1 MPIVVGVQIRRTK
14 DVFDFLPEGIDLA
27 IGDKCL
33 VETENGIE
41 VGEIVSPERMI
52 EHSKKKLQRVIKKM
66 DSSDWEV
73 VKTNGK
79 KEREAF
85 QKVMQKVEEHE
96 LKMKLTCVDYTFDCN
111 KLFVYYT
118 AEGRVD
124 FRELIKDLGYLLK
137 TRIHMVQIGV
147 RDEAKMLGGFGP
159 CGLPICCG
167 SFLKSF
173 RPVSIDMA
181 KEQEISL
188 NPAKISGVCGRLMC
202 CLAYENDFYHECRK
216 NLPKVNSKVATKDGI
231 GVVTAVNILRGEV
244 VVEYAD
250 GMLKKLSR
258 KEVSPVGFFGK
269 FKFRKSES

>member
-1 MPIVVGVQIRRTK
+1 MPIIVGVQIRRAK

-33 VETENGIE
+33 VETDNGIE
-41 VGEIVSPERMI
+41 VGEVVWPERMI
-52 EHSKKKLQRVIKKM
+52 ERSKEKLHRVIKKT

-73 VKTNGK
+73 VKGNAR
-79 KEREAF
+79 KESEAF

-137 TRIHMVQIGV
+137 TRIQMVQIGV

-167 SFLKSF
+167 TFLKSF

-181 KEQEISL
+181 KEQDLSL

-202 CLAYENDFYHECRK
+202 CLAYENDFYHESRK
-216 NLPKVNSKVATKDGI
+216 NLPKVNSKVTTNDGT
-231 GVVTAVNILRGEV
+231 GVVKAVNILLDEV
-244 VVEYAD
+244 TVEYAD

>member
-1 MPIVVGVQIRRTK
+1 MPIVVGVQIRRAK

-33 VETENGIE
+33 VETDNGIE
-41 VGEIVSPERMI
+41 VGEVVWPERMI
-52 EHSKKKLQRVIKKM
+52 ERSKEKLHRVIKKM

-73 VKTNGK
+73 VKGNAR
-79 KEREAF
+79 KESEAF

-137 TRIHMVQIGV
+137 TRIQMVQIGV

-167 SFLKSF
+167 TFLKSF

-181 KEQEISL
+181 KEQDLSL

-202 CLAYENDFYHECRK
+202 CLAYENDFYHESRK
-216 NLPKVNSKVATKDGI
+216 NLPKVNSKVTTNDGI
-231 GVVTAVNILRGEV
+231 GVVKGVNILLDEV
-244 VVEYAD
+244 TVEYAD

>member
-1 MPIVVGVQIRRTK
+1 MPIVVGVQIRRIN

-27 IGDKCL
+27 IGDECL

-41 VGEIVSPERMI
+41 VGEVVSPERMV
-52 EHSKKKLQRVIKKM
+52 ERSKKKLYRVIKKM

-73 VKTNGK
+73 VKGNAK

-85 QKVMQKVEEHE
+85 QKVMQKVEEYE

-111 KLFVYYT
+111 KLFIYYT

-137 TRIHMVQIGV
+137 TRIQMVQIGV

-167 SFLKSF
+167 SFLKGF

-181 KEQEISL
+181 KEQDLSL

-202 CLAYENDFYHECRK
+202 CLAYENDFYQECRK
-216 NLPKVNSKVATKDGI
+216 NLPKVNSKVATPDGI
-231 GVVTAVNILRGEV
+231 GVVKAVNILLEEV
-244 VVEYAD
+244 TVEYAD

>member
-1 MPIVVGVQIRRTK
+1 MPIVVGVQIRRTT
-14 DVFDFLPEGIDLA
+14 DVLDFLPEGIDLA
-27 IGDKCL
+27 IGDRCL

-41 VGEIVSPERMI
+41 VGKIVSPERMV
-52 EHSKKKLQRVIKKM
+52 ERSKKKLYRVIKKM

-73 VKTNGK
+73 VKGNEK
-79 KEREAF
+79 KEKEAF
-85 QKVMQKVEEHE
+85 QKVIQKVEEHE
-96 LKMKLTCVDYTFDCN
+96 LKMKLTCVEYTFDCN

-137 TRIHMVQIGV
+137 TRIQMVQIGV
-147 RDEAKMLGGFGP
+147 RDEAKMIGGFGP

-167 SFLKSF
+167 SFMKSF

-181 KEQEISL
+181 KEQELSL

-202 CLAYENDFYHECRK
+202 CLGYENDSYSEAKK
-216 NLPKVNSKVATKDGI
+216 NLPKVNSKVATRDGI
-231 GVVTAVNILRGEV
+231 GIVKAVDILREEV
-244 VVEYAD
+244 TIEYAD

-269 FKFRKSES
+269 FKLRKSEG

>member
-14 DVFDFLPEGIDLA
+14 DVLDFLPEGIDLA

-41 VGEIVSPERMI
+41 AGEVVSPERMI
-52 EHSKKKLQRVIKKM
+52 ERSKKKLYRVIKKM
-66 DSSDWEV
+66 DANDCEV
-73 VKTNGK
+73 VKKNAE
-79 KEREAF
+79 KEKEAF
-85 QKVMQKVEEHE
+85 QKVLQKIEEHE
-96 LKMKLTCVDYTFDCN
+96 LKMKLTSVDYTFDCN

-137 TRIHMVQIGV
+137 TRIQMVQIGV
-147 RDEAKMLGGFGP
+147 RDEARMIGGFGP

-167 SFLKSF
+167 LFLKNF

-181 KEQEISL
+181 KEQELSL
-188 NPAKISGVCGRLMC
+188 NPVKISGVCGRLMC
-202 CLAYENDFYHECRK
+202 CLAYESDFYHEARK
-216 NLPKVNSKVATKDGI
+216 NLPKVNSKVSTPDGI
-231 GVVTAVNILRGEV
+231 AVVKAVNILEEEIT
-244 VVEYAD
+244 VEYPD

-258 KEVSPVGFFGK
+258 KEVSPVGIFGK
-269 FKFRKSES
+269 FKFRKSEG

>member
-14 DVFDFLPEGIDLA
+14 DIFDFLPGGIDLT
-27 IGDKCL
+27 IGERCL
-33 VETENGIE
+33 VETENGTELGE
-41 VGEIVSPERMI
+41 VVSPERMV
-52 EHSKKKLQRVIKKM
+52 ERSKKKLHRVIKKM
-66 DSSDWEV
+66 EPGDCEV
-73 VKTNGK
+73 IK
-79 KEREAF
+79 KNARKEKEAF

-137 TRIHMVQIGV
+137 TRIQMVQIGV

-181 KEQEISL
+181 KEQELSL

-202 CLAYENDFYHECRK
+202 CLAYESDFYHESKK
-216 NLPKVNSKVATKDGI
+216 NFPKINSKVTTESGI
-231 GVVTAVNILRGEV
+231 GVVKAVNILREEIT
-244 VVEYAD
+244 VEYGD
-250 GMLKKLSR
+250 GMSKKLSR
-258 KEVSPVGFFGK
+258 NEVSPAGFFGK
-269 FKFRKSES
+269 LKFRKSEG

>member
-1 MPIVVGVQIRRTK
+1 MPIVVGIQIRRTN

-27 IGDKCL
+27 IGNKCL

-41 VGEIVSPERMI
+41 VGEVVSPERMI
-52 EHSKKKLQRVIKKM
+52 EHSKKKLYRVIKKM

-73 VKTNGK
+73 VKGNAK

-85 QKVMQKVEEHE
+85 QKVMQKVEEYE

-111 KLFVYYT
+111 KLFIYYT

-137 TRIHMVQIGV
+137 TRIQMVQIGV

-181 KEQEISL
+181 KEQDLSL

-202 CLAYENDFYHECRK
+202 CLAYENDFYQECRK

-231 GVVTAVNILRGEV
+231 GVVKAVNILLEEV
-244 VVEYAD
+244 TVEYGD

>member
-1 MPIVVGVQIRRTK
+1 MPIVVGVQIRRAK
-14 DVFDFLPEGIDLA
+14 DVFGFLPEGIDLA

-33 VETENGIE
+33 VETDNGIE
-41 VGEIVSPERMI
+41 VGEVVWPERMI
-52 EHSKKKLQRVIKKM
+52 ERSKEKLHRVIKKT

-73 VKTNGK
+73 VKGNAR
-79 KEREAF
+79 KESEAF

-137 TRIHMVQIGV
+137 TRIQMVQIGV

-167 SFLKSF
+167 TFLKSF

-181 KEQEISL
+181 KEQDLSL

-202 CLAYENDFYHECRK
+202 CLAYENDFYHESRK
-216 NLPKVNSKVATKDGI
+216 NLPKVNSKVTTNDGT
-231 GVVTAVNILRGEV
+231 GVVKAVNILLDEV
-244 VVEYAD
+244 TVEYAD

>member
-1 MPIVVGVQIRRTK
+1 MPIVVGVQIRRAK

-33 VETENGIE
+33 VETDNGIE
-41 VGEIVSPERMI
+41 VGQVVWPERMI
-52 EHSKKKLQRVIKKM
+52 ERSKEKVHRVIKKM

-73 VKTNGK
+73 VKGNAR
-79 KEREAF
+79 KESEAF

-137 TRIHMVQIGV
+137 TRIQMVQIGV

-167 SFLKSF
+167 TFLKSF

-181 KEQEISL
+181 KEQDLSL

-202 CLAYENDFYHECRK
+202 CLAYENDFYHESRK
-216 NLPKVNSKVATKDGI
+216 NLPKVNSKVTTNDGT
-231 GVVTAVNILRGEV
+231 GVVKAVNILLDEV
-244 VVEYAD
+244 TVEYAD

>member
-14 DVFDFLPEGIDLA
+14 DVFHFLPEGIDLA

-41 VGEIVSPERMI
+41 VGQVVWPERMI
-52 EHSKKKLQRVIKKM
+52 EGGKKKLHRVIKKM
-66 DSSDWEV
+66 DSSDCEV
-73 VKTNGK
+73 VKGNAR
-79 KEREAF
+79 KETEAF

-137 TRIHMVQIGV
+137 TRIQMVQIGV

-167 SFLKSF
+167 TFLKSF

-181 KEQEISL
+181 KDQDLSL

-202 CLAYENDFYHECRK
+202 CLAYESDFYHESRK
-216 NLPKVNSKVATKDGI
+216 NLPKVNSKVTTKDGI
-231 GVVTAVNILRGEV
+231 GVVKAVNILLDEV
-244 VVEYAD
+244 TVEYAD
-250 GMLKKLSR
+250 GMLKNLPR

>member
-1 MPIVVGVQIRRTK
+1 MPIVVGVQIRRIN
-14 DVFDFLPEGIDLA
+14 DVFDFLPEGIDLTV
-27 IGDKCL
+27 GDNCL

-41 VGEIVSPERMI
+41 VGEVVSPERMI
-52 EHSKKKLQRVIKKM
+52 EPSKKKLYRVIKKM
-66 DSSDWEV
+66 DSGDWEV
-73 VKTNGK
+73 VKGNAK
-79 KEREAF
+79 KEREGF
-85 QKVMQKVEEHE
+85 QRVMQKVEEHE

-137 TRIHMVQIGV
+137 TRIQMVQIGV

-181 KEQEISL
+181 KEQDLSL

-202 CLAYENDFYHECRK
+202 CLAYENDFYSESRK

-231 GVVTAVNILRGEV
+231 GVVKAVNILGEEV
-244 VVEYAD
+244 TIEYAD
-250 GMLKKLSR
+250 GMLKNLSR
-258 KEVSPVGFFGK
+258 KEVSPVRFFGK

>member
-1 MPIVVGVQIRRTK
+1 MPIVVGVQIRRAK

-33 VETENGIE
+33 VETDNGIE
-41 VGEIVSPERMI
+41 VGEVVWPERMI
-52 EHSKKKLQRVIKKM
+52 ERSKEKLHRVIKKT

-73 VKTNGK
+73 VKGNAR
-79 KEREAF
+79 KESEAF

-137 TRIHMVQIGV
+137 TRIQMVQIGV

-167 SFLKSF
+167 TFLKSF

-181 KEQEISL
+181 KEQDLSL

-202 CLAYENDFYHECRK
+202 CLAYENDFYHESRK
-216 NLPKVNSKVATKDGI
+216 NLPKVNSKVTTNDGI
-231 GVVTAVNILRGEV
+231 GVVKAVNILLDEV
-244 VVEYAD
+244 TVEYAD

>member
-1 MPIVVGVQIRRTK
+1 MPIVVGVQIRRMN

-41 VGEIVSPERMI
+41 VGEVISPERMI
-52 EHSKKKLQRVIKKM
+52 ERSKKKLYRVIKKM

-73 VKTNGK
+73 VKRNAK
-79 KEREAF
+79 KEIEAF

-137 TRIHMVQIGV
+137 TRIQMVQIGV

-159 CGLPICCG
+159 CGLPVCCG

-181 KEQEISL
+181 KEQDLSL

-202 CLAYENDFYHECRK
+202 CLAYENDFYDETRK
-216 NLPKVNSKVATKDGI
+216 NLPKISSKVATKDGI
-231 GVVTAVNILRGEV
+231 GVVKAVNILREEV
-244 VVEYAD
+244 TIEYPD

-269 FKFRKSES
+269 FKFRKPES

>member
-1 MPIVVGVQIRRTK
+1 MPIVVGVQIRRAK

-33 VETENGIE
+33 VETDNGIE
-41 VGEIVSPERMI
+41 VGEVVWPERMI
-52 EHSKKKLQRVIKKM
+52 ERSKEKLHRVIKKT

-73 VKTNGK
+73 VKGNAR
-79 KEREAF
+79 KESEAF

-137 TRIHMVQIGV
+137 TRIQMVQIGV

-167 SFLKSF
+167 TFLKSF

-181 KEQEISL
+181 KEQDLSL

-202 CLAYENDFYHECRK
+202 CLAYENDFYHESRK
-216 NLPKVNSKVATKDGI
+216 NLPKVNSKVTTNDGT
-231 GVVTAVNILRGEV
+231 GVVKAVNILLDEV
-244 VVEYAD
+244 TVEYAD

>member
-1 MPIVVGVQIRRTK
+1 MPIVVGVQIRRAK

-33 VETENGIE
+33 VETDNGIE
-41 VGEIVSPERMI
+41 VGEVVWPERMI
-52 EHSKKKLQRVIKKM
+52 EHSKEKLHRVIKKM

-73 VKTNGK
+73 VKGNAR
-79 KEREAF
+79 KESEAF

-137 TRIHMVQIGV
+137 TRIQMVQIGV

-167 SFLKSF
+167 TFLKSF

-181 KEQEISL
+181 KEQDLSL

-202 CLAYENDFYHECRK
+202 CLAYENDFYHESRK
-216 NLPKVNSKVATKDGI
+216 NLPKVNSKVTTNDGI
-231 GVVTAVNILRGEV
+231 GVVKGVNILLDEV
-244 VVEYAD
+244 TVEYAD

>member
-1 MPIVVGVQIRRTK
+1 MPIVVGVQIRRLK

-41 VGEIVSPERMI
+41 VGEVVSPERMI
-52 EHSKKKLQRVIKKM
+52 ERSKKKLDRVIKKM
-66 DSSDWEV
+66 DSSDCEV
-73 VKTNGK
+73 VKRNTK
-79 KEREAF
+79 KAKEAF
-85 QKVMQKVEEHE
+85 QRVMQKVEERE

-137 TRIHMVQIGV
+137 TRIQMVQIGV

-167 SFLKSF
+167 SFLRSF

-181 KEQEISL
+181 KEQDLSL

-202 CLAYENDFYHECRK
+202 CLAYENDFYHESRK
-216 NLPKVNSKVATKDGI
+216 DFPKVNSKVSTKDGI
-231 GVVTAVNILRGEV
+231 GIIKAVDILREEV
-244 VVEYAD
+244 TVEYAD

-258 KEVSPVGFFGK
+258 QEVSPAGFFEK
-269 FKFRKSES
+269 LKFRKSEG

>member
-1 MPIVVGVQIRRTK
+1 MPIVVGVQIRRLK

-41 VGEIVSPERMI
+41 VGEVVSPERMI
-52 EHSKKKLQRVIKKM
+52 ERSKKKLDRVIKKM
-66 DSSDWEV
+66 DSSDCEV
-73 VKTNGK
+73 VKRNTK
-79 KEREAF
+79 KAKEAF
-85 QKVMQKVEEHE
+85 QRVMQKVEERE

-137 TRIHMVQIGV
+137 TRIQMVQIGV

-167 SFLKSF
+167 SFLRSF

-181 KEQEISL
+181 KEQDLSL

-202 CLAYENDFYHECRK
+202 CLAYENDFYHESRK
-216 NLPKVNSKVATKDGI
+216 DFPKVNSKVSTKDGI
-231 GVVTAVNILRGEV
+231 GIIKAVDILREEV
-244 VVEYAD
+244 TVEYAD

-258 KEVSPVGFFGK
+258 QEVSPAGFFEK
-269 FKFRKSES
+269 FKFRKSEG

>member
-33 VETENGIE
+33 VETENGMEAGE
-41 VGEIVSPERMI
+41 VVSPERMI
-52 EHSKKKLQRVIKKM
+52 EHSKKKLYRVIKKM
-66 DSSDWEV
+66 DSGDCEV
-73 VKTNGK
+73 VRRNVS
-79 KEREAF
+79 KEKEAF

-137 TRIHMVQIGV
+137 TRIQMVQIGV

-181 KEQEISL
+181 KEQDLSL

-202 CLAYENDFYHECRK
+202 CLAYENDFYREARK
-216 NLPKVNSKVATKDGI
+216 NFPKLNSKVATEDGI
-231 GVVTAVNILRGEV
+231 GVVKEVNILREEV
-244 VVEYAD
+244 TVEYAD
-250 GMLKKLSR
+250 GMSKKLPR
-258 KEVSPVGFFGK
+258 KEVSPAGFFEK

>member
-52 EHSKKKLQRVIKKM
+52 ERSKKKLQRVIKKM

-181 KEQEISL
+181 KEQELSL

-244 VVEYAD
+244 VVEYED

>member
-1 MPIVVGVQIRRTK
+1 MPIVVGVQIRRAK

-33 VETENGIE
+33 VETDNGIE
-41 VGEIVSPERMI
+41 VGEVVWPERMI
-52 EHSKKKLQRVIKKM
+52 ERSKEKLHRVIKKT

-73 VKTNGK
+73 VKGNAR
-79 KEREAF
+79 KEKEAF

-137 TRIHMVQIGV
+137 TRIQMVQIGV

-167 SFLKSF
+167 TFLKSF

-181 KEQEISL
+181 KEQDLSL

-202 CLAYENDFYHECRK
+202 CLAYENDFYHESRK
-216 NLPKVNSKVATKDGI
+216 NLPKVNSKVTTNDGT
-231 GVVTAVNILRGEV
+231 GVVKAVNILLDEV
-244 VVEYAD
+244 TVEYAD

>member
-1 MPIVVGVQIRRTK
+1 MPIVVGVKIRRTE
-14 DVFDFLPEGIDLA
+14 DVLDFLPEGIDLT

-33 VETENGIE
+33 VETENGTE
-41 VGEIVSPERMI
+41 VGEVVSPERMI
-52 EHSKKKLQRVIKKM
+52 EDTKKKLYRVIKKM

-73 VKTNGK
+73 VKGNAR
-79 KEREAF
+79 KEKEAF
-85 QKVMQKVEEHE
+85 QKVMQKVEEYE
-96 LKMKLTCVDYTFDCN
+96 LKMKLICVDYTFDGN

-137 TRIHMVQIGV
+137 TRIQMVQVGV
-147 RDEAKMLGGFGP
+147 RDEAKMLGGLGP
-159 CGLPICCG
+159 CGLPLCCG
-167 SFLKSF
+167 TFLKSF

-181 KEQEISL
+181 KEQDLSL

-202 CLAYENDFYHECRK
+202 CLAYESDFYQECRK
-216 NLPKVNSKVATKDGI
+216 NLPKVNSKVSTSDGI
-231 GVVTAVNILRGEV
+231 GVVKAVNILKEEV
-244 VVEYAD
+244 TVEFAD

-258 KEVSPVGFFGK
+258 KQVSPVGFFGK

>member
-1 MPIVVGVQIRRTK
+1 MPIVVGVQIRRLK

-41 VGEIVSPERMI
+41 VGEVVSPERMI
-52 EHSKKKLQRVIKKM
+52 ERSKKKLDRVIKKM
-66 DSSDWEV
+66 DSSDCEV
-73 VKTNGK
+73 VKRNTK
-79 KEREAF
+79 KAKEAF
-85 QKVMQKVEEHE
+85 QRVMQKVEERE

-137 TRIHMVQIGV
+137 TRIQMVQIGV

-167 SFLKSF
+167 SFLRSF
-173 RPVSIDMA
+173 KPVSIDMA
-181 KEQEISL
+181 KEQDLSL

-202 CLAYENDFYHECRK
+202 CLAYENDFYHESRK
-216 NLPKVNSKVATKDGI
+216 DFPKVNSKVSTKDGI
-231 GVVTAVNILRGEV
+231 GIIKAVDILREEV
-244 VVEYAD
+244 TVEYAD

-258 KEVSPVGFFGK
+258 QEVSPAGFFEK
-269 FKFRKSES
+269 LKFRKSEG

>member
-1 MPIVVGVQIRRTK
+1 MPIVVGVQIRRAK
-14 DVFDFLPEGIDLA
+14 DVFGFLPEGIDLA

-33 VETENGIE
+33 VETDNGIE
-41 VGEIVSPERMI
+41 VGEVVWPERMI
-52 EHSKKKLQRVIKKM
+52 ERSKEKLHRVIKKT

-73 VKTNGK
+73 VKGNAR
-79 KEREAF
+79 KESEAF

-137 TRIHMVQIGV
+137 TRIQMVQIGV

-167 SFLKSF
+167 TFLKSF

-181 KEQEISL
+181 KEQDLSL

-202 CLAYENDFYHECRK
+202 CLAYENDFYHESRK
-216 NLPKVNSKVATKDGI
+216 NLPKVNSKVTTNDGI
-231 GVVTAVNILRGEV
+231 GVVKAVNILLDEV
-244 VVEYAD
+244 TVEYAD